1 VNSDA
6 VVVDTDVVS
15 YLFKADTR
23 AEAYRPHL
31 VGKTLVLSFMT
42 VAELYRWAEQRN
54 WGQNRC
60 TALEQHLRNFV
71 VYGCNR
77 ELCRTWARL
86 MVQAQHSG
94 RRLEFA
100 DGWIAATAILHGIP
114 LVTHNQRDYEGRPG
128 LQIICE
134 ADSLSDER
142 TRERNT

>member
-1 VNSDA
+1 MNSDA

-42 VAELYRWAEQRN
+42 VAELYRWAEKRN
-54 WGQNRC
+54 WGQNRR
-60 TALEQHLRNFV
+60 TELEQHLRNFV

-77 ELCRTWARL
+77 ELCRTWAQV
-86 MVQAQHSG
+86 MAQAQGNG
-94 RRLEFA
+94 RQLNCA
-100 DGWIAATAILHGIP
+100 DGWIAATAILHDIP
-114 LVTHNQRDYEGRPG
+114 LVTNNRGDYEGRPS

-134 ADSLSDER
+134 TDNL
-142 TRERNT
+142 

>member
-1 VNSDA
+1 MNSEA

-42 VAELYRWAEQRN
+42 VAELYRWAEERN
-54 WGQNRC
+54 WGQNRR

-71 VYGCNR
+71 VYSCNR
-77 ELCRTWARL
+77 ELCGSWARV
-86 MVQAQHSG
+86 MAQAQRNG
-94 RRLEFA
+94 RQLNCA

-114 LVTHNQRDYEGRPG
+114 LVTNNRSDYEGRPG

-134 ADSLSDER
+134 AENL
-142 TRERNT
+142 